1 MKRGYRFWFLIAVL
15 LSMQLMLLGMKYPA
29 PLYSPGDVVDAHSK
43 LRCKSCHAPFKRVPS
58 ESCSATDCHKEGK
71 IGKKP
76 AVVDLHNKVNGKDCL
91 LCHTDHLG
99 PKGKVTKA
107 FSHSLIDKS
116 ARCMECH
123 AAEYDK
129 AHKDK
134 KGTYSDD
141 CAACHNTRNWKDVSF
156 SHERVGAKSCLDCH
170 KGPKDALH
178 AAATG
183 SCGECHNTRAWK
195 PSTYNH
201 DRYFPLDEDHK
212 VSCNK
217 CHDSGSYKKYTCLNC
232 HEHSGGKIE
241 REHREEGI
249 TNYGDCLRC
258 HSVTIKGTS
267 YGKSKVHEGFGE
279 EKGDK
284 SGKGRRKEG
293 GRGFDND
300 DNDD

>member
-1 MKRGYRFWFLIAVL
+1 MKRGYRFWLLIASL
-15 LSMQLMLLGMKYPA
+15 LALQLLLLGMRYPA

-43 LRCKSCHAPFKRVPS
+43 LRCKSCHAPFKKVPS
-58 ESCSATDCHKEGK
+58 ESCSRVDCHTEGK

-76 AVVDLHNKVNGKDCL
+76 AVVDLHNKVKGKDCL

-107 FSHSLIDKS
+107 FSHTLLDKGV
-116 ARCMECH
+116 RCLECH
-123 AAEYDK
+123 SAEYDK

-134 KGTYSDD
+134 TATYSED
-141 CAACHNTRNWKDVSF
+141 CASCHNTRNWKEASF
-156 SHERVGAKSCLDCH
+156 DHAKVGAKSCLDCH
-170 KGPKDALH
+170 KGPKDDLH

-183 SCGECHNTRAWK
+183 SCVECHNTKAWK

-201 DRYFPLDEDHK
+201 DKYFSLDADHK
-212 VSCNK
+212 ASCNK
-217 CHDSGSYKKYTCLNC
+217 CHDSGTYKKYTCLNC

-258 HSVTIKGTS
+258 HSVTIKGRS
-267 YGKSKVHEGFGE
+267 YGSSKVHEGFGGE
-279 EKGDK
+279 GGDEREKG
-284 SGKGRRKEG
+284 RNKEG
-293 GRGFDND
+293 GRGFRED
-300 DNDD
+300 DDD